1 MSFFEQRTFYHDGM
15 RELQDEFDGRRVA
28 DAIERNRKHYAFWD
42 DEREWIQSTPFFF
55 IASAF
60 GEHVDCSVKCG
71 DPGFVKIVG
80 ENVIEY
86 PEYDGS
92 SMYRTLGNLR
102 KNPSVG
108 LLFVKFDGKS
118 RRIRINGKASI
129 HTEREWRWPERD
141 RCHHL
146 GSARAGSVTSALEP
160 LRMAKKLDPCRNLN
174 RTLSPVEQRT
184 IVQARRTPHK
194 SQVARMV
201 ERSST
206 SKVNLAILS
215 NRLSKQ
221 IARED

>member
-160 LRMAKKLDPCRNLN
+160 LRMAKKLDPCRETARMALEPWLVEAALATSIGRLVPLN
-174 RTLSPVEQRT
+174 SGPSYRPG
-184 IVQARRTPHK
+184 ARRTKVRWPEWW
-194 SQVARMV
+194 SARP
-201 ERSST
+201 
-206 SKVNLAILS
+206 
-215 NRLSKQ
+215 Q
-221 IARED
+221 AR